1 MRNICRM
8 LIILTTLAATACG
21 AQKATETQ
29 PIEGD
34 TLALRHAS
42 LLTIVDC
49 GAYSVVDIKSPWNDR
64 LLHRYILTEK
74 GCAPPSDIP
83 EGTLLRLPLENL
95 LIFSTVHSELICNL
109 GRSHSIGGVCEAQ
122 YMTQPLLQQRLGE
135 GSLIDCGSTLNIN
148 SERVVQLAPEAVWVL
163 PYENG
168 GYGKMDKLPY
178 PLIECADYMENSPL
192 ACAEWMRF
200 YGRLLGEGAKADS
213 LFAAVERDYLALRD
227 SIKNHSTD
235 APTLMCELK
244 NGSAWYVPGGGSTMG
259 QLYRD
264 AGCDYLFA
272 QHDRTG
278 SVPLAF
284 EAVLTSAA
292 EADFWL
298 VKYGGKRKTH
308 KSLLAEFE
316 GYKYFR
322 PYKERNIYECR
333 LSEKRFYEETPFR
346 PDILLRELA
355 AIFHPEII
363 KNHKPRYYEKM
374 QEQ

>member
-1 MRNICRM
+1 MQL

-21 AQKATETQ
+21 TQKSTETQ
-29 PIEGD
+29 PIVGD

-42 LLTIVDC
+42 LLTIVEC
-49 GAYSVVDIKSPWNDR
+49 GAYSVADIKSPWNGR
-64 LLHRYILTEK
+64 LLHRYILTDK
-74 GCAPPSDIP
+74 SSSVPSDIP

-122 YMTQPLLQQRLGE
+122 YMTQPLLQQRLHE
-135 GSLIDCGSTLNIN
+135 GSLVDCGSTLNIN
-148 SERVVQLAPEAVWVL
+148 SERVVQLSPDAVWVL

-178 PLIECADYMENSPL
+178 PLVECADYMENSPL

-227 SIKNHSTD
+227 SIKSHSSD

-244 NGSAWYVPGGGSTMG
+244 NGSAWYVPGGSSTMG

-264 AGCDYLFA
+264 AGSDYLFA
-272 QHDRTG
+272 EHEQTG

-284 EAVLTSAA
+284 EAVLERAA

-308 KSLLAEFE
+308 KSLLTEFE

-322 PYKERNIYECR
+322 PHKERNIYECR